1 MLDSKIQNLKN
12 ALSEVAPRIVTL
24 SLNQG
29 ASDDEIEVLQSL
41 TGKSLPDDLKQL
53 YKSINGN
60 IQEENWGNF
69 FYGLT
74 FYSISESIDELNS
87 RKDFSEQHDA
97 VKLKYSDAQID
108 GSDLYNPNWI
118 PVATD
123 GSRDRLFVDMA
134 PSDSGTP
141 GQIIYIEGTDLAGI
155 LVAESIEKLLEQF
168 TNDLKEGRYHLAED
182 ALEDGN
188 HWLETE
194 DSITLYKL
202 AQGKIYN

>member
-1 MLDSKIQNLKN
+1 MLDLKIQNLKN

-29 ASDDEIEVLQSL
+29 ASDDEIEVLESL

-97 VKLKYSDAQID
+97 VKLKY
-108 GSDLYNPNWI
+108 
-118 PVATD
+118 
-123 GSRDRLFVDMA
+123 
-134 PSDSGTP
+134 
-141 GQIIYIEGTDLAGI
+141 
-155 LVAESIEKLLEQF
+155 
-168 TNDLKEGRYHLAED
+168 
-182 ALEDGN
+182 
-188 HWLETE
+188 
-194 DSITLYKL
+194 
-202 AQGKIYN
+202 